1 MKGIGGCPFETGE
14 VTTAQDGNALRLY
27 EPSAALCV
35 IKNIKKGGVGNIF

>member
-27 EPSAALCV
+27 EPSAVLY
-35 IKNIKKGGVGNIF
+35 ITENI